1 MTPHLVATRPAA
13 WAASWASN
21 RCCPT
26 PRSSTSVSLWESVYA
41 VSTWRDPRVGGR
53 TEMSS
58 LALFNVGRI
67 ISGDLD
73 RGLIEAETVLIE
85 DGVFTKIGSRA
96 EIDAAAAGGRIDG
109 KGRTLGPRLI
119 DNTVH

>member
-1 MTPHLVATRPAA
+1 MKHPSGAIRPAA

-26 PRSSTSVSLWESVYA
+26 PRSSTSVSLWVSAYA
-41 VSTWRDPRVGGR
+41 VSTSRDPKVGGR

-58 LALFNVGRI
+58 LALINVGRI

-73 RGLIEAETVLIE
+73 RALVEADTVLVE
-85 DGVFTKIGSRA
+85 DGGFAKIGSRA
-96 EIDAAAAGGRIDG
+96 GIDAAGGGGRG
-109 KGRTLGPRLI
+109 GG
-119 DNTVH
+119 